1 MNPGPSGILQLQ
13 DLIQRIINLSVGF
26 AFIALTVVLVVA
38 GIRFITSGGE
48 PKSLGQASQA
58 MTWALLGILFLA
70 IIWLI
75 LQLIKAF
82 SGIDV
87 TNVCIGF
94 PGAPT
99 NCPTGPG
106 P

>member
-1 MNPGPSGILQLQ
+1 MNPGPSGILRLQ

-70 IIWLI
+70 LAWLA
-75 LQLIKAF
+75 IKLVEAF
-82 SGIDV
+82 TGVSI
-87 TNVCIGF
+87 TQVCLGF

-99 NCPTGPG
+99 NCP
-106 P
+106 